1 MSLAESF
8 RELVRAC
15 FSGIWIES
23 FEASE
28 AIQEIASVCRDEEW
42 TFATWDLETGFRGT
56 SAVDGIADPL
66 SAVRSLDGLTSES
79 GTAVLALPNF
89 HRFLRSSEI
98 VQAVSRQIL
107 LGKAR
112 RTFLVVLA
120 PETEIPPEL
129 ARLFATLEHELPSRE
144 SLREIGSSIAVE
156 PGELPEGPD
165 LDRLLDAAAGLTRF
179 EAEGAFSLSIVREG
193 RLSPQTLWELK
204 YRALKSRGAL
214 DLYRGAESFADLGG
228 LEALKSFCKR
238 SLVRSKPGDVRARG
252 VLLLGPPGVGKSAF
266 AKALGTETG
275 RPTLALDMGALMG
288 SLVGQSE
295 RNLREALKTADAMAP
310 CLLFVD
316 EIEKSLAGFGASG
329 DSGVASRLFATLLTW
344 LSDRTSDVYFV
355 CTCNDISK
363 LPPEFSRAERFD
375 GVFFLDLPGR
385 DDRRTVWDL
394 YRSRYDVP
402 GDQPAPG
409 DAEWTG
415 AEIRA
420 CCRLSALLEISL
432 AEAAELVVPVARTAA
447 ESLSRLRSW
456 ADGRC
461 LSADRPGVY
470 RQSRSPSRR
479 RAIPRDP
486 SAN

>member
-1 MSLAESF
+1 MSLAEPF

-15 FSGIWIES
+15 FAGIWIETL
-23 FEASE
+23 EASE
-28 AIQEIASVCRDEEW
+28 ALQEIATVCRDEEW
-42 TFATWDLETGFRGT
+42 TFATWDLEAGFRSP
-56 SAVDGIADPL
+56 SATEGAADPL
-66 SAVRSLDGLTSES
+66 SAVRALDNLASEG

-89 HRFLRSSEI
+89 HRFLRSPEI
-98 VQAVSRQIL
+98 VQAVARQIL

-129 ARLFATLEHELPSRE
+129 SRLFATLEHELPSRE
-144 SLREIGSSIAVE
+144 ALREIATSIAVE

-165 LDRLLDAAAGLTRF
+165 FDRLLDAAAGLTRF
-179 EAEGAFSLSIVREG
+179 EAEGAFSLSIVREA
-193 RLSPQTLWELK
+193 RLAPQTLWELK

-214 DLYRGAESFADLGG
+214 ELYRGTETFADLGG

-238 SLVRSKPGDVRARG
+238 SLARSRQGEVRARG

-275 RPTLALDMGALMG
+275 RPTLSLDMGALMG

-310 CLLFVD
+310 CLLYVD
-316 EIEKSLAGFGASG
+316 EIEKSLAGLGGSG
-329 DSGVASRLFATLLTW
+329 DSGVAARLFATLLTW
-344 LSDRTSDVYFV
+344 LNDRTSDVYFV
-355 CTCNDISK
+355 GTCNDISK

-394 YRSRYDVP
+394 YRRCYSVP
-402 GDQPAPG
+402 SDQPTPE
-409 DAEWTG
+409 DADWTG
-415 AEIRA
+415 AELRA
-420 CCRLSALLEISL
+420 CCRLSALLDL
-432 AEAAELVVPVARTAA
+432 PLTEAAELVVPVAHTAA
-447 ESLSRLRSW
+447 ESLGQLRSW

-461 LSADRPGVY
+461 LSADRPGIY
-470 RQSRSPSRR
+470 RSTRTPSRR

-486 SAN
+486 STN